1 MAVEMPGYQ
10 QDVALYLLIRSETRV
25 HFTFRTFQCCRRV
38 GMFAIFQLTDLTSKQ

>member
-10 QDVALYLLIRSETRV
+10 QDVALYIFIISSETRV
-25 HFTFRTFQCCRRV
+25 HFRTFQCCRRV